1 MNQETKRK
9 VAGDFNSTYIMY
21 GVDYVYYDG
30 FNFYRSDKTYGPTA
44 ICIETGYEEWSCSG
58 GDYKVS
64 RSSGPAQIFPDGSE
78 LWILDGVQHREDG
91 PAVTWLMDGGW
102 CYEWWL
108 HGKRHRLD
116 GPAVESPDGSKS
128 WWVNGERVSREW
140 MSVLRVKPDEVE
152 GKKE

>member
-1 MNQETKRK
+1 MEKTRIPKYPIGHKWRLTENL
-9 VAGDFNSTYIMY
+9 AITYHFMLR
-21 GVDYVYYDG
+21 DG
-30 FNFYRSDKTYGPTA
+30 RGF
-44 ICIETGYEEWSCSG
+44 
-58 GDYKVS
+58 
-64 RSSGPAQIFPDGSE
+64 
-78 LWILDGVQHREDG
+78 HREDG